1 MLSSTATGMLAIILS
16 TQVSAA
22 LVAFALLSVFLAFS
36 CRTIIGGNESAMN
49 LGEMKVFSATFR
61 ERGAN
66 LSEHLA
72 CELRRTPSRN
82 CLKSLGGTRNA
93 GPQGAQTIPFG
104 PFWPQYTG
112 QISAWSVTRTPFQ
125 TVSRRSSTS
134 EEAYSAQ
141 WGEKALARAPRSRT
155 SATLGIQLPA
165 LKTLPHVSPGGMYQ
179 LGVDEDL
186 LYLGLG

>member
-1 MLSSTATGMLAIILS
+1 MLAIILS

-72 CELRRTPSRN
+72 CELRRTPSM
-82 CLKSLGGTRNA
+82 
-93 GPQGAQTIPFG
+93 
-104 PFWPQYTG
+104 
-112 QISAWSVTRTPFQ
+112 
-125 TVSRRSSTS
+125 
-134 EEAYSAQ
+134 
-141 WGEKALARAPRSRT
+141 RT
-155 SATLGIQLPA
+155 SQNPQKAKFAEFLFPDVG
-165 LKTLPHVSPGGMYQ
+165 
-179 LGVDEDL
+179 
-186 LYLGLG
+186 

>member
-1 MLSSTATGMLAIILS
+1 MVERWCRLSPRLPRNLGSQFLSSRPRSSSKAPLS
-16 TQVSAA
+16 
-22 LVAFALLSVFLAFS
+22 
-36 CRTIIGGNESAMN
+36 
-49 LGEMKVFSATFR
+49 
-61 ERGAN
+61 RGAEAPSPKGVPSGANSSLLPCRSN
-66 LSEHLA
+66 LTPCSTG
-72 CELRRTPSRN
+72 ELPRTPSRN

-125 TVSRRSSTS
+125 TVSMRSSTS

-155 SATLGIQLPA
+155 SATPGIQLPA
-165 LKTLPHVSPGGMYQ
+165 LKTLLHVSPGGMYQ

>member
-82 CLKSLGGTRNA
+82 CLKSPGGTRNA
-93 GPQGAQTIPFG
+93 GPQGAQTVAFG
-104 PFWPQYTG
+104 LFWPQYTG

-125 TVSRRSSTS
+125 TVSRRRPQNSPSMSFEDVGTS
-134 EEAYSAQ
+134 CTPVGTQ
-141 WGEKALARAPRSRT
+141 RG
-155 SATLGIQLPA
+155 TLGSS
-165 LKTLPHVSPGGMYQ
+165 SPR
-179 LGVDEDL
+179 E
-186 LYLGLG
+186 

>member
-61 ERGAN
+61 EQGAN

-72 CELRRTPSRN
+72 CELRRTPSMRTSQN
-82 CLKSLGGTRNA
+82 
-93 GPQGAQTIPFG
+93 PQKAKFVESPF
-104 PFWPQYTG
+104 Y
-112 QISAWSVTRTPFQ
+112 
-125 TVSRRSSTS
+125 
-134 EEAYSAQ
+134 
-141 WGEKALARAPRSRT
+141 APRCIS
-155 SATLGIQLPA
+155 PA
-165 LKTLPHVSPGGMYQ
+165 
-179 LGVDEDL
+179 
-186 LYLGLG
+186 GLS

>member
-82 CLKSLGGTRNA
+82 CPKR
-93 GPQGAQTIPFG
+93 
-104 PFWPQYTG
+104 
-112 QISAWSVTRTPFQ
+112 V
-125 TVSRRSSTS
+125 RRVVIGYSST
-134 EEAYSAQ
+134 Y
-141 WGEKALARAPRSRT
+141 EKDIPDRPLRRRVVLHRAPSART
-155 SATLGIQLPA
+155 
-165 LKTLPHVSPGGMYQ
+165 
-179 LGVDEDL
+179 
-186 LYLGLG
+186 

>member
-82 CLKSLGGTRNA
+82 CLKSPGGTRNA
-93 GPQGAQTIPFG
+93 GPQGAQTVPFG

-125 TVSRRSSTS
+125 TVSRRSSPCPI
-134 EEAYSAQ
+134 APPRLAKAA
-141 WGEKALARAPRSRT
+141 GE
-155 SATLGIQLPA
+155 
-165 LKTLPHVSPGGMYQ
+165 GMP
-179 LGVDEDL
+179 
-186 LYLGLG
+186 

>member
-93 GPQGAQTIPFG
+93 GPQGTQTVPFG
-104 PFWPQYTG
+104 PFWPQFTG

-125 TVSRRSSTS
+125 TVLYGVLRSS
-134 EEAYSAQ
+134 
-141 WGEKALARAPRSRT
+141 RAEGSRNFRSDLPRT
-155 SATLGIQLPA
+155 ATLAGHASPRRVVCTRCNQEGGIVRYFYPSR
-165 LKTLPHVSPGGMYQ
+165 K
-179 LGVDEDL
+179 
-186 LYLGLG
+186 